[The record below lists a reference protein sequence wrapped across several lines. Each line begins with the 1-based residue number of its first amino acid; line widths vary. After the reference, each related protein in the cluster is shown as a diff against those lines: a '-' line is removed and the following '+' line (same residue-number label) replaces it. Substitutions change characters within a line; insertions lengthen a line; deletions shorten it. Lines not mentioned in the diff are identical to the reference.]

1 MTVTAPHQDKPFSH
15 APHIIGTVLTF
26 GGWAG
31 IWFWRLT
38 LHKIDRNR
46 EALFEIAQAIESQ
59 SLRDRTREE
68 RDD

>member
-1 MTVTAPHQDKPFSH
+1 MTATAPHQDKPFSH
-15 APHIIGTVLTF
+15 GPHIIGTILTL

-46 EALFEIAQAIESQ
+46 EALYEIALQLDQITSN
-59 SLRDRTREE
+59 RTS
-68 RDD
+68 

>member
-1 MTVTAPHQDKPFSH
+1 MPATAPHQDKSFSH
-15 APHIIGTVLTF
+15 GPHIIGTVLTF

-31 IWFWRLT
+31 IWIWRLT
-38 LHKIDRNR
+38 MHKIDRNR
-46 EALFEIAQAIESQ
+46 EALFEIAQAIESR